1 MHKIAYDK
9 RYLLLTVRERRQ
21 VFDEYVKDRA
31 EEEHLEKDKKLKE
44 KNELYRQLLEE
55 CTINGK

>member
-1 MHKIAYDK
+1 MHKIACDK

-31 EEEHLEKDKKLKE
+31 EEERLEKDKKLKE